1 MASQA
6 LYAYDVYHCSF
17 RNRDTMFLP
26 LNNSFG
32 NTDAMFLSCLPGS
45 IFLPPTTALG
55 AGLYSVSIY
64 GGLVLFGMFLLY
76 DTQRIIKVAEMY
88 PSYAA
93 EPYDPVNM

>member
-1 MASQA
+1 M
-6 LYAYDVYHCSF
+6 
-17 RNRDTMFLP
+17 
-26 LNNSFG
+26 
-32 NTDAMFLSCLPGS
+32 
-45 IFLPPTTALG
+45 PPTTALG

-93 EPYDPVNM
+93 ESYDPVNM